1 MRRIPR
7 GTWVLVADGASA
19 RLFTNIGGENGQVVL
34 HQEAAIA
41 LDPKEGEMPAILP
54 PEVNAKEAEEAGF
67 AREMARRLNEHAL
80 HSRFQHLVLAA
91 DPQTLGQMRP
101 LLHEEVRSRLL
112 VEVPKD
118 YTNLRREQ
126 IEQALAPDF

>member
-7 GTWVLVADGASA
+7 GAWVLVADGASA
-19 RLFTNIGGENGQVVL
+19 RLFTNVGEKGQLVL

-54 PEVNAKEAEEAGF
+54 PEVGAKEAEEAGF
-67 AREMARRLNEHAL
+67 ARELARRLNEHAL
-80 HSRFQHLVLAA
+80 NGRFQHLVLAA
-91 DPQTLGQMRP
+91 DPTTLGYMRP

-112 VEVPKD
+112 AEVAKN